1 MTWLIGIITF
11 VCAFFGAITIGL
23 FILSC
28 ISSIINPQI
37 TVDEN
42 EQVREKNNNSRLIF
56 LLVASIMWAIVIALL

>member
-1 MTWLIGIITF
+1 MAWIIGIITF
-11 VCAFFGAITIGL
+11 FCAFLGAITLGL

-42 EQVREKNNNSRLIF
+42 GQVREKNNNSRLIF
-56 LLVASIMWAIVIALL
+56 LLIASIMWAIVIALP

>member
-1 MTWLIGIITF
+1 MALIIGIITF
-11 VCAFFGAITIGL
+11 FCAFLGAITLGL

-42 EQVREKNNNSRLIF
+42 GQVREKNNNSRLIF
-56 LLVASIMWAIVIALL
+56 LLVASIMWAIVIALP